1 MESLFPEC
9 INIKDFKWFKFLKM
23 FKDIWS
29 SFEVESLS
37 ALSLNRGRAIMDLIG
52 QFEGE
57 DGNSSRNK

>member
-9 INIKDFKWFKFLKM
+9 INIKDFKRFECLK
-23 FKDIWS
+23 I
-29 SFEVESLS
+29 FEAHLKS
-37 ALSLNRGRAIMDLIG
+37 ALSLNRGRSIMDFIG